1 MTKGSKL
8 VDKNVYV
15 KWYNIAKDE
24 IEDKNLIPDR
34 TKEEIFDLVSRE
46 NWLILCPE
54 GIGKEEATQI
64 PEPNIFFDVL
74 SKEGNLT
81 GFGRIGL
88 TFNNLGAYNKFKTIM
103 KGINKEIKNQITK
116 ELLKLKYPWDITLSR
131 KIKEYNYAQ
140 TPNYEEEAKWNSKDF
155 NENIIDVIIQKANNI
170 REQGVVRREQVKSE
184 TGKFY
189 RETPSINLMEADF
202 PLNEEEFRARIVE
215 AFKILTLCLKVPTN
229 VERNKIIRDKIK
241 QLKRLKEREIIL
253 NQGIPKKEKLIG
265 VLKVFTPENI
275 NKERTELKGIKEEIE
290 RLEKEIED

>member
-24 IEDKNLIPDR
+24 IEDKNSIPDR

-103 KGINKEIKNQITK
+103 KGINKEIKNQIT
-116 ELLKLKYPWDITLSR
+116 
-131 KIKEYNYAQ
+131 N
-140 TPNYEEEAKWNSKDF
+140 
-155 NENIIDVIIQKANNI
+155 
-170 REQGVVRREQVKSE
+170 
-184 TGKFY
+184 
-189 RETPSINLMEADF
+189 
-202 PLNEEEFRARIVE
+202 
-215 AFKILTLCLKVPTN
+215 
-229 VERNKIIRDKIK
+229 
-241 QLKRLKEREIIL
+241 
-253 NQGIPKKEKLIG
+253 
-265 VLKVFTPENI
+265 
-275 NKERTELKGIKEEIE
+275 
-290 RLEKEIED
+290 